1 MQERIQLFIHPM
13 SERGFCHGLTPIYLK
28 KGKWLMPSRSILH
41 TIVQHRPS
49 GGGALLNI
57 AAFIR
62 SLQQSRSISSTETTK
77 RIIRFK
83 HDSDYRTFVRQL
95 SQNDKLRPLRK
106 LVSPLPIIRGIV
118 CQLPASAVLD
128 CSGGHIWMEKDCLIS
143 VNPSSQKSL
152 ALDNGMPWGVQQIK
166 APQAWGVTTG
176 HRVKVGV
183 IDTGI
188 DFNHPDLRH
197 SLLRGINLL
206 NRSKMPYDDNG
217 HGTHIAGTI
226 AAANGMHGMIGV
238 APRALIAPVKAF
250 DHNGSAFV
258 SDIILGI
265 EWCVRNGIDVI
276 NMSFGMK
283 NRSKALLGAVTNAYN
298 SGVIIVASSG
308 NDGKLRSVDYPARYP
323 QTISVGAT
331 NRSRRVAPF
340 SNRGAHIDIYAPGEK
355 ITSAWLRGNYNEM
368 SGTSMAT
375 SHVSGAIALL
385 LSLYP
390 HLTPAEIKLI
400 MKRSMQPLRNA
411 KNRRSSTGELDIV
424 RMLQAAEKL

>member
-1 MQERIQLFIHPM
+1 MN
-13 SERGFCHGLTPIYLK
+13 T
-28 KGKWLMPSRSILH
+28 
-41 TIVQHRPS
+41 
-49 GGGALLNI
+49 

-62 SLQQSRSISSTETTK
+62 WLQQSRAIQSTETSK
-77 RIIRFK
+77 RIIRFQ
-83 HDSDYRTFVRQL
+83 HGSDYRHFLRQL
-95 SQNDKLRPLRK
+95 SQDNSFRPLQK
-106 LVSPLPIIRGIV
+106 FVSPLPIIRGIS
-118 CQLPASAVLD
+118 CLLPETAVLD
-128 CSGGHIWMEKDCLIS
+128 TFKGRVWMEKDCLIS
-143 VNPSSQKSL
+143 VSPSAQKAQ

-166 APQAWGVTTG
+166 APQAWGITTG

-183 IDTGI
+183 IDTGV

-226 AAANGMHGMIGV
+226 AASNGMHGMIGV

-265 EWCVRNGIDVI
+265 EWCVRNGMDVI

-283 NRSKALLGAVTNAYN
+283 TRSKALLGAVNNAYN

-331 NRSRRVAPF
+331 NRMRRVAPF
-340 SNRGAHIDIYAPGEK
+340 SNRGTYIDIYAPGEK

-390 HLTPAEIKLI
+390 HLSPGEIKQI
-400 MKRSMQPLRNA
+400 MRRSMQPLRSG
-411 KNRRSSTGELDIV
+411 KTRRTVGELDVI